1 MPWIGGAC
9 AFFQESGP
17 PLPCVPGNT
26 YLCKYLILANKMT
39 QSPCAANARAFGFAD
54 TKPHYELLDGL
65 RGVAAL
71 LVVFHHVFE
80 GYAFAGSVNGVSDG
94 TLTHL
99 NHGYLAV
106 DFFFLLSGFVIGYA
120 YDDRW
125 QRGFTLGGFFR
136 RRLIRLHPMVVL
148 AAVVG
153 LVCFLVQ
160 GCERWDGS
168 SVPLSMAMLA
178 LLAAMFMIP
187 AWPGGPYE
195 VRGNGEM
202 FPLNGPAWSLF
213 FEYIGNILY
222 GLVIHRLPTRLLAGV
237 TVVLGAIL
245 VWMTAGDFVGTGMFG
260 VGWTL
265 DGVNFWGGLIRMLF
279 PYTLGMLMARRFRPV
294 RIRGAFWIAT
304 VVMTLLFMVPYIPGK
319 TPVCWNGIFEAVC
332 IIVVFPILLWL
343 GASDQTAGKR
353 LRAAYSFLGNLSYPL
368 YIIHYP
374 LFYLFYAWLIRTETY
389 TLGQSWGFALLTV
402 CGSVALAWLAMRF
415 YDIPVRR
422 WLTRKTQPSR

>member
-1 MPWIGGAC
+1 
-9 AFFQESGP
+9 
-17 PLPCVPGNT
+17 
-26 YLCKYLILANKMT
+26 MT
-39 QSPCAANARAFGFAD
+39 QPPHSTTASAFGFAD

-71 LVVFHHVFE
+71 LVVLHHVFE
-80 GYAFAGSVNGVSDG
+80 GYAFAGAVNGVGDG

-153 LVCFLVQ
+153 LVCFLAQ

-222 GLVIHRLPTRLLAGV
+222 GLVVHRLPTRLLAAAS
-237 TVVLGAIL
+237 VVLGVAL

-265 DGVNFWGGLIRMLF
+265 DGVNFWGGLTRMLF

-304 VVMTLLFMVPYIPGK
+304 VAMTLLFMVPYIPGK
-319 TPVCWNGIFEAVC
+319 TPVCWNGVFEAAC
-332 IIVVFPILLWL
+332 IIIVFPILLWI
-343 GASDQTAGKR
+343 GASDRTAGKR
-353 LRAAYSFLGNLSYPL
+353 QRAAYRFLGNLSYPL

-389 TLGQSWGFALLTV
+389 TLGGSWGCALLTV
-402 CGSVALAWLAMRF
+402 GASVALAWMAMRY

-422 WLTRKTQPSR
+422 WLTEKNQSPRQ